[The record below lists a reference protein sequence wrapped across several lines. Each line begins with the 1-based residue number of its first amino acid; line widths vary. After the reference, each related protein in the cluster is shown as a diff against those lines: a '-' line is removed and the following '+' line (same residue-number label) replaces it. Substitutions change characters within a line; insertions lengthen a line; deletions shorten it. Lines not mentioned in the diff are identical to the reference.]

1 MSNFIISRI
10 NQGLTFLFVRYKNE
24 WNLEI
29 NTFLNKNEFDI
40 FQNMGRYDKVH
51 SYKIFKKV
59 KCNKILKNNILFY
72 KLALLHDCGKDNY
85 SIFRRV
91 KKVLIGDK
99 KLENHSIEGFEKL
112 KNINIEL
119 AHLVWQHHDE
129 TENIEMLEFQ
139 CLDSE

>member
-1 MSNFIISRI
+1 MNNLIISRI
-10 NQGLTFLFVRYKNE
+10 MQGLTFLFGRYKNE
-24 WNLEI
+24 WNLDI
-29 NTFLNKNEFDI
+29 NAFLNKNEFAI
-40 FQNMGRYDKVH
+40 FQNMERYDKIH
-51 SYKIFKKV
+51 SYKIYKKV

-72 KLALLHDCGKDNY
+72 KLALLHDCGKENC
-85 SIFRRV
+85 SIFRRI

-119 AHLVWQHHDE
+119 AHLICQHHDK

-139 CLDSE
+139 RLDSE